1 MKSTLTGAL
10 VLAVVVAG
18 CSATPSAGAS
28 PSASGLGRAAATTI
42 PSLDTSRSF
51 VLLDFEGTSPLQATT
66 QGPGVRVDAK
76 REKMPIGRVTSGDGS
91 RGLRF
96 PHFSKDDEAPRMV
109 LVVQPEGTAAASVD
123 PTSDGGFTFGA
134 DVKLDRIAGSGK
146 FDNGDNVVQ
155 RGLFADPSQYKLQV
169 DKRVPSC
176 TVKSP
181 LARAF
186 VKVPEAMEPGWY
198 RVVCDYRAG
207 TLTVSASRMENGQP
221 GAPVQ
226 ASVTEDLGP
235 LVFNPATPLV
245 VGGKVGSNGLLVR
258 NQPDQFNGALDNVF
272 VAPGL

>member
-1 MKSTLTGAL
+1 MKPTLTGAI

-18 CSATPSAGAS
+18 CSATPSAGAAPS
-28 PSASGLGRAAATTI
+28 TPSAGRAAATTI
-42 PSLDTSRSF
+42 PSGDSGNF
-51 VLLDFEGTSPLQATT
+51 VLLDFEGSNPFQVTS
-66 QGPGVRVDAK
+66 QGSDVKVDVR
-76 REKMPIGRVTSGDGS
+76 RENMPVGRVTSGDGS

-96 PHFSKDDEAPRMV
+96 PHFLADVEAPRMV
-109 LVVQPEGTAAASVD
+109 LVLQPEEPAAASVD
-123 PTSDGGFTFGA
+123 PTSGGDFTFGA
-134 DVKLDRIAGSGK
+134 DVKLDRNAGSGI

-186 VKVPEAMEPGWY
+186 VNAPEPMQPGWY
-198 RVVCDYRAG
+198 RIVCDYHDG
-207 TLTVSASRMENGQP
+207 VLTVSTSRMENGVA
-221 GAPVQ
+221 GEPVQ

-235 LVFNPATPLV
+235 LVFNPATPVV
-245 VGGKVGSNGLLVR
+245 VGGKIGSNGLLVR
-258 NQPDQFNGALDNVF
+258 RQPDQFNGALDNVF

>member
-1 MKSTLTGAL
+1 MKSTVTGAL

-18 CSATPSAGAS
+18 CSAIPSAGAA
-28 PSASGLGRAAATTI
+28 PSASPVGRPVATSI
-42 PSLDTSRSF
+42 PSPDSSGDF
-51 VLLDFEGTSPLQATT
+51 VLLQFEGNKPFEVTSH
-66 QGPGVRVDAK
+66 GPNLKVDVK
-76 REKMPIGRVTSGDGS
+76 RENMPIGRVTSGDGS

-96 PHFSKDDEAPRMV
+96 PHFKQDEEAPRMV
-109 LVVQPEGTAAASVD
+109 LVVQPEDDTAASVD
-123 PTSDGGFTFGA
+123 PTSDGSLTFGA
-134 DVKLDRIAGSGK
+134 DVKLDRDAGSGT

-155 RGLFADPSQYKLQV
+155 RGLYADPSQYKLQV

-186 VKVPEAMEPGWY
+186 VKAPEPMQPGWY
-198 RVVCDYRAG
+198 RVVCDYAAG
-207 TLTVSASRMENGQP
+207 TLTVTVSRMQDGQV
-221 GAPVQ
+221 GEPVQ

-235 LVFNPATPLV
+235 LVFNPVTPLV
-245 VGGKVGSNGLLVR
+245 IGGKVGSNGLLVR

>member
-1 MKSTLTGAL
+1 MNSTVTGAL

-18 CSATPSAGAS
+18 CSATPSAGAA
-28 PSASGLGRAAATTI
+28 PSASPVGRPAATSI
-42 PSLDTSRSF
+42 PDPNSDGDF
-51 VLLDFEGTSPLQATT
+51 VLFQFEGTKPFEATSH
-66 QGPGVRVDAK
+66 GPDVKVDVQ
-76 REKMPIGRVTSGDGS
+76 RENMPIGRVTSGDGS

-96 PHFSKDDEAPRMV
+96 PHFKQDEEAPRLI
-109 LVVQPEGTAAASVD
+109 LVVQPQDPTAASVD
-123 PTSDGGFTFGA
+123 PTRDGSLTFGA
-134 DVKLDRIAGSGK
+134 DVKLDRDAGSGT

-186 VKVPEAMEPGWY
+186 VELPQPMERGWY

-207 TLTVSASRMENGQP
+207 TLTVSASRMEDGQV

-226 ASVTEDLGP
+226 ASVTQDVGP
-235 LVFNPATPLV
+235 LVFNPVTPLV
-245 VGGKVGSNGLLVR
+245 IGGKVGSNGLMVR
-258 NQPDQFNGALDNVF
+258 HQPDQFNGALDNVF
-272 VAPGL
+272 VSGL

>member
-1 MKSTLTGAL
+1 MKSTITGAF

-18 CSATPSAGAS
+18 CSATPSAGAA
-28 PSASGLGRAAATTI
+28 PSASPVGRPVATSI
-42 PSLDTSRSF
+42 PGPDSAEDF
-51 VLLDFEGTSPLQATT
+51 VLFQFEGSKPFEVTSHGQD
-66 QGPGVRVDAK
+66 VKVDVQ
-76 REKMPIGRVTSGDGS
+76 RENMPVGRVTSGDGS

-96 PHFSKDDEAPRMV
+96 PHFKQDEEAPRMV
-109 LVVQPEGTAAASVD
+109 LVVQPQDVTAATID
-123 PTSDGGFTFGA
+123 PTQDGSLTFGA
-134 DVKLDRIAGSGK
+134 DVKLDRDAGSGK

-155 RGLFADPSQYKLQV
+155 RGLYADPSQYKLQV

-186 VKVPEAMEPGWY
+186 VKAPEPMAPGWY
-198 RVVCDYRAG
+198 RVICDYYAG
-207 TLTVSASRMENGQP
+207 TLTVSVSRMEDGQV

-235 LVFNPATPLV
+235 LVFNPVTPLV
-245 VGGKVGSNGLLVR
+245 IGGKVGSNGLLVR